1 MALGWLRPDHDVP
14 GREQWQKQSSS
25 ARKGQNWGGD
35 ASQREWLQSLLTRKR
50 VLIGR
55 LAKVSRQ
62 KQVPTSSHTLK
73 AKQKIKHKNPI
84 PEDEEFHHQMQT
96 LGG

>member
-55 LAKVSRQ
+55 LAKVSKDRSRFPPHHTRS
-62 KQVPTSSHTLK
+62 KQSK
-73 AKQKIKHKNPI
+73 K
-84 PEDEEFHHQMQT
+84 
-96 LGG
+96 